1 MQSTP
6 RFAVIT
12 AAGSGTRMWPA
23 TKVVPKE
30 LFPLGRMPTLVRV
43 VWEMLDAG
51 VREIVLV
58 VTEQSESSVRR
69 LFDPSSPAPANVRD
83 DPEVQRFEKMLAAT
97 TFHVVRQVG
106 PYGNGTPLL
115 SAADL
120 VGDETCVY
128 AFGDDVIFGENAT
141 ANLLRVHERTG
152 TPVLAAQQV
161 EPERTKSFGILEC
174 TERNGI
180 QFVRR
185 LIEKPAPGETSST
198 LAAFGRYLVTPDVL
212 NQLRNTKPGKGGEL
226 WFVDAVIRRMQDG
239 REVCAAPL
247 TAGRWLT
254 VGDPRG
260 YADAVKAASDGLPR

>member
-1 MQSTP
+1 
-6 RFAVIT
+6 
-12 AAGSGTRMWPA
+12 
-23 TKVVPKE
+23 
-30 LFPLGRMPTLVRV
+30 
-43 VWEMLDAG
+43 
-51 VREIVLV
+51 
-58 VTEQSESSVRR
+58 
-69 LFDPSSPAPANVRD
+69 
-83 DPEVQRFEKMLAAT
+83 VQRFEKMLSAT

-120 VGDETCVY
+120 VGDDSCVY

-141 ANLLRVHERTG
+141 ANLLRVHAQTG
-152 TPVLAAQQV
+152 TPVLAAQHV
-161 EPERTKSFGILEC
+161 EPERTKSFGVVEC

-185 LIEKPAPGETSST
+185 LVEKPAPGETPST
-198 LAAFGRYLVTPDVL
+198 LASFGRYLVTRDVL
-212 NQLRNTKPGKGGEL
+212 DQLRRTKTGKGGEL
-226 WFVDAVIRRMQDG
+226 WFVDAVIQRLKDG

-247 TAGRWLT
+247 TTGRWLT

>member
-1 MQSTP
+1 MQNTP

-51 VREIVLV
+51 LREVILV
-58 VTEQSESSVRR
+58 VTEQSQEPVRR
-69 LFDPSSPAPANVRD
+69 LFDPSSGAPANVKN
-83 DPEVQRFEKMLAAT
+83 DPEVQRFEAMLSST
-97 TFHVVRQVG
+97 TFHIVRQVG

-120 VGDETCVY
+120 VGDGTCVY

-141 ANLLRVHERTG
+141 ANLLRIYEKTG
-152 TPVLAAQQV
+152 APVLAAQHV
-161 EPERTKSFGILEC
+161 EPERKKSFGVLEC
-174 TERNGI
+174 TERGGI

-185 LIEKPAPGETSST
+185 LIEKPSPEETPST
-198 LAAFGRYLVTPDVL
+198 LASFGRYLVTPDVL
-212 NQLRNTKPGKGGEL
+212 TELRNTKPGKGGEL
-226 WFVDAVIRRMQDG
+226 WFVDAIIRRLQHG

-247 TAGRWLT
+247 TSGRWFT

-260 YADAVKAASDGLPR
+260 YADAVKAAGDIPA